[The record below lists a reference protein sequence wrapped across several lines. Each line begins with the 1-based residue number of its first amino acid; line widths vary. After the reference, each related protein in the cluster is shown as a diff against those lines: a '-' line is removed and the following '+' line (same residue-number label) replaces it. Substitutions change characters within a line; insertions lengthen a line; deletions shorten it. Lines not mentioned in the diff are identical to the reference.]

1 MIAIQEIKTKLE
13 SIEPA
18 LSKLDDQEAYYLAG
32 YVACM
37 VDIAKQG
44 EKKPEKAN

>member
-18 LSKLDDQEAYYLAG
+18 LSKLDDKDVSYIAGFLAC
-32 YVACM
+32 AARM
-37 VDIAKQG
+37 IKQG
-44 EKKPEKAN
+44 EKTPEKAN